1 MLATN
6 PRATTGTPLA
16 IRAPGDPGD
25 IAFILGV
32 LRRQRR
38 FIGKTIL
45 AALVLGTLVFMFA
58 PSSYKTFSTVL
69 VDFKR
74 LSAVDENFSTPS
86 GRIDSSALLSQIE
99 ILKSN
104 GVLDRVVMSEKLDTD
119 PDFVGSTSMIRKLV
133 AALGLADDPEAES
146 VEDRRNRA
154 AEVLRKATNVER
166 VDLSY
171 AITVTVTARSG
182 EKAARLANALAQA
195 YIDDQLEAKRAASE
209 KASTWF
215 VERIAELQD
224 DVSKADRAVIDY
236 RLKNNIVT
244 MDGRFIEEQQI
255 LDLSQK
261 VLESSFAR
269 AGAEAKVAQINEM
282 ARTGGV
288 QNALV
293 DEFSNEVIIQLRNA
307 YFDAKRQMADFTV
320 RYGATHEATIKARAK
335 MNELQNSM
343 NDEVQRIL
351 EGARSDFAIA
361 QIKEQNLQKE
371 LADLSERSIQAREGR
386 VQLT

>member
-1 MLATN
+1 MLTSDS
-6 PRATTGTPLA
+6 RATPGMPFGKLA
-16 IRAPGDPGD
+16 SGDPESLG
-25 IAFILGV
+25 FLSGV

-38 FIGKTIL
+38 LIIRVVLIAL
-45 AALVLGTLVFMFA
+45 AIGTLIFLFA
-58 PSSYKTFSTVL
+58 PSSYKASATVL

-74 LSAVDENFSTPS
+74 LAVVDEESKST

-99 ILKSN
+99 VLNST
-104 GVLDRVVMSEKLDTD
+104 GVLERTVISEKLDTD
-119 PDFVGSTSMIRKLV
+119 PDFIGSPSMIRTLF
-133 AALGLADDPEAES
+133 AGLGLADDPEAEPMD
-146 VEDRRNRA
+146 VRRSRA
-154 AEVLRKATNVER
+154 IEALRKATSVER
-166 VDLSY
+166 AELSY

-195 YIDDQLEAKRAASE
+195 YIDDQMDAKRLPSE
-209 KASTWF
+209 KASAWF
-215 VERIAELQD
+215 SERITQLQNDAIKAE
-224 DVSKADRAVIDY
+224 RAVTDY

-244 MDGRFIEEQQI
+244 TDGHFIEEQRVF
-255 LDLSQK
+255 DLSQVALK
-261 VLESSFAR
+261 ARFAR

-293 DEFSNEVIIQLRNA
+293 DELSNIVIIQLRKA
-307 YFDAKRQMADFTV
+307 YADAKRQMADFTV

-335 MNELQNSM
+335 MNELQSSL

-361 QIKEQNLQKE
+361 QIKEQSVQKE
-371 LADLSERSIQAREGR
+371 LADLSERSLLALEARF
-386 VQLT
+386 QLA